1 METSVIPLSP
11 DDLSNPADAQ
21 PIPPTETKKEPE
33 PERSKTHKRAGI
45 TKNHNQKR
53 NKARRLM
60 ERHSRRT
67 NRGR

>member
-1 METSVIPLSP
+1 METPVIPLSP

-21 PIPPTETKKEPE
+21 PTPPTETKEAE

-53 NKARRLM
+53 SKARRLM
-60 ERHSRRT
+60 ERSSRRT